1 MIPRMFRRWEQLSAQ
16 QVQQIADTATV
27 QTYTNGS
34 LSNGPYM
41 PRYADEL
48 IGRQFDLFFAEG
60 PNCQYH
66 FSDLHT
72 LILTQQGQQTR
83 CYYMGHSI
91 RPGIFF
97 FQHMLPGSVPPQCRT
112 LIVDENTQLVTLC
125 HAQLGNAA
133 SAREVS
139 HTFFFGRLGTD
150 EAAMPLHHYTDEL
163 VGKAIVWT
171 YHHDD
176 FYVKHIYSSEYFY
189 TYAMLTP
196 QGCWMASNPADFI
209 KIAPDLYVF
218 SFLEE
223 RQGGTQA
230 VFLMDLA
237 AMHDVGGFFGI
248 NADRQ
253 LECYT
258 VGARGQWSQAHTIF
272 EQLAARE

>member
-1 MIPRMFRRWEQLSAQ
+1 MIPRMFRRWEPLSAQ
-16 QVQQIADTATV
+16 QVQQIADAATV

-34 LSNGPYM
+34 LGNGPYM
-41 PRYADEL
+41 PDYAHALVGKKFHMHFPD
-48 IGRQFDLFFAEG
+48 G
-60 PNCQYH
+60 PDCQYD
-66 FSDLHT
+66 FCDLHT
-72 LILTQQGQQTR
+72 LTLTQKAQQIR

-91 RPGIFF
+91 RPGVFF
-97 FQHMLPGSVPPQCRT
+97 IQHMLPCSVPPQCRT
-112 LIVDENTQLVTLC
+112 LIVDENTSLVTLC

-139 HTFFFGRLGTD
+139 HTFYFGRLGTGST
-150 EAAMPLHHYTDEL
+150 ATPLHHYTDEL
-163 VGKAIVWT
+163 IGKAIVWT

-248 NADRQ
+248 SPSRQ

-258 VGARGQWSQAHTIF
+258 VGARGQWAEPYTCF
-272 EQLAARE
+272 EKLSAQK